1 MHGEYTDLNLPS
13 WKPYPEVDSSFIES
27 ERYISFHVDARQI
40 GQTNTFDGGFNVV
53 TRQGQLVEW
62 NGATHATSNNNT
74 QNYSWSGWPQS
85 GGNEL
90 DRNEYKY
97 AFLPNLQ
104 TDDKIIIGVN
114 NPPDVTVYVK
124 AIFTQFGKNGNSG
137 DYYQFYTNSSYNV
150 IKTISEFVQGVIY
163 TFDLSHSSMAD
174 NDFVITI
181 GYSHK

>member
-13 WKPYPEVDSSFIES
+13 WKPYPEVDSSFNES

-62 NGATHATSNNNT
+62 NGAAHATSNNNT
-74 QNYSWSGWPQS
+74 QNYYESGWPQS

-104 TDDKIIIGVN
+104 TDDKIIIGIIILQMLQSML
-114 NPPDVTVYVK
+114 
-124 AIFTQFGKNGNSG
+124 AIFTQFGKWYSG
-137 DYYQFYTNSSYNV
+137 DYYQFYTNSY
-150 IKTISEFVQGVIY
+150 
-163 TFDLSHSSMAD
+163 L
-174 NDFVITI
+174 
-181 GYSHK
+181 